1 VLGDSKDT
9 TAMTDLRVG
18 LLTREYPPEVYGGAG
33 VHVEYLSRALADHVD
48 VAVHC
53 MGADRD
59 DPLVAA
65 AYRPWEALD
74 GDARHLAA
82 LRHFSTDLAMVAGVE
97 GADLVHSHTW
107 YTNLAG
113 HLAKLAYDIPHLLST
128 HSLEPQRPWK
138 REQLG
143 GGYEL
148 STFAERTAMLHA
160 DAIIAVSAQ
169 MREDVLTSYPD
180 ADPDRITV
188 IPNGID
194 TDEYQPN
201 PETDELEQLGIDL
214 DRPIVT
220 FVGRITRQ
228 KGFTHLLDAAAHV
241 DPAAQFVFL
250 AGAPDTRELQDE
262 VVAKVDA
269 LRAERDGVW
278 WIAEHLARSKVTQ
291 FLTRSTTFVCPSIY
305 EPFGLVNVEAMA
317 CEAAVV
323 GSAVGGIPEIIVE
336 GETGHLVAFEQGE
349 DAYGTPADPERFA
362 RDLADAINDLVG
374 DPQRA
379 AAWGRAGRER
389 VLTEFAWSSIAERT
403 AELYRSL
410 L

>member
-1 VLGDSKDT
+1 
-9 TAMTDLRVG
+9 MTPRAVRAA

-33 VHVEYLSRALADHVD
+33 VHVEYLSKALASLVD
-48 VAVHC
+48 VEVHC
-53 MGADRD
+53 FGADRD
-59 DPLVAA
+59 DPLVVA
-65 AYRPWEALD
+65 AYRPWNALD
-74 GDARHLAA
+74 GAAKHLAA

-113 HLAKLAYDIPHLLST
+113 HLSKLAYGIPHVLST

-148 STFAERTAMLHA
+148 SAFAERTAILNA
-160 DAIIAVSAQ
+160 DAVIAVSGR
-169 MREDVLTSYPD
+169 MREDVLASYPD

-194 TDEYQPN
+194 TDEYRPDPN
-201 PETDELEQLGIDL
+201 TDLLEQLDIDL

-241 DPAAQFVFL
+241 NPDVQFVFC
-250 AGAPDTRELQDE
+250 AGAPDTPELQDE
-262 VVAKVDA
+262 VVAKVEK
-269 LRAERDGVW
+269 LRAGRGGVW
-278 WIAEHLARSKVTQ
+278 WIAEHLPRATITQ
-291 FLTRSTTFVCPSIY
+291 ILTHSTVFVCPSIY

-317 CEAAVV
+317 CEAAVI

-336 GETGHLVAFEQGE
+336 GETGHLVPFEAGG
-349 DAYGTPADPERFA
+349 DAYGTPADPEVFA
-362 RDLADAINDLVG
+362 RDLAVGINDLV
-374 DPQRA
+374 DNPERA
-379 AAWGRAGRER
+379 AAWGRAGRQR
-389 VLTEFAWSSIAERT
+389 VLSEFSWSSVAERT

>member
-1 VLGDSKDT
+1 
-9 TAMTDLRVG
+9 MTGELRAA

-33 VHVEYLSRALADHVD
+33 VHVEYLSRALAPLVD
-48 VAVHC
+48 VQVHC
-53 MGADRD
+53 FGADRD

-65 AYRPWEALD
+65 TYRPWDVLD
-74 GDARHLAA
+74 GDDKHLAA
-82 LRHFSTDLAMVAGVE
+82 LRYFSVDLAMVAGVD

-113 HLAKLAYDIPHLLST
+113 HLSKLAYEIPHVLST
-128 HSLEPQRPWK
+128 HSLEPHRPWK

-143 GGYEL
+143 GGYNL
-148 STFAERTAMLHA
+148 SSFAERTAIVGA
-160 DAIIAVSAQ
+160 DAVIAVSSK
-169 MREDVLTSYPD
+169 MRDDVLDSYPD
-180 ADPDRITV
+180 ADADRVVV

-194 TDEYQPN
+194 TDEYQPD
-201 PETDELEQLGIDL
+201 PDTKVLEELGVDL

-241 DPAAQFVFL
+241 QPEAQFIL
-250 AGAPDTRELQDE
+250 CAGAPDTQELQDE

-269 LRAERDGVW
+269 LRAQRSGVW
-278 WIAEHLARSKVTQ
+278 WIAEHLPRTKVMPI
-291 FLTRSTTFVCPSIY
+291 LTSSTVFVCPSIY
-305 EPFGLVNVEAMA
+305 EPFGLVNIEAMA

-336 GETGHLVAFEQGE
+336 GETGHLVPFEPGDDE
-349 DAYGTPADPERFA
+349 YGSPADPEEFA
-362 RDLADAINDLVG
+362 RDLATAINDLVG
-374 DPQRA
+374 DPERA
-379 AAWGRAGRER
+379 DAWGRNGRQR
-389 VLTEFAWSSIAERT
+389 VLDEFAWSTIAERT

-410 L
+410 I

>member
-1 VLGDSKDT
+1 VTSGP
-9 TAMTDLRVG
+9 LRAA

-33 VHVEYLSRALADHVD
+33 VHVEYLSRALAPLVD
-48 VAVHC
+48 VEVHC
-53 MGADRD
+53 FGADRD

-65 AYRPWEALD
+65 AYRPWAALD
-74 GDARHLAA
+74 GPAKHLAA
-82 LRHFSTDLAMVAGVE
+82 LRHLSTDLAMVAGVE

-113 HLAKLAYDIPHLLST
+113 HLSKLAYGIPHLLST

-148 STFAERTAMLHA
+148 SSFAERTAILHA
-160 DAIIAVSAQ
+160 DAVIAVSRR
-169 MREDVLTSYPD
+169 MRDDVLASYPD

-194 TDEYQPN
+194 TDEYQPD
-201 PETDELEQLGIDL
+201 PDTDVLQQLDIDL

-241 DPAAQFVFL
+241 SPGAQFVFC
-250 AGAPDTRELQDE
+250 AGAPDTQELQDE
-262 VVAKVDA
+262 VVAKVEK
-269 LRAERDGVW
+269 LRAGRSGVW
-278 WIAEHLARSKVTQ
+278 WIAEHLPRATVTQ
-291 FLTRSTTFVCPSIY
+291 ILTHSTVFVCPSIY

-336 GETGHLVAFEQGE
+336 GETGHLVPFEAGG
-349 DAYGTPADPERFA
+349 DAYGTPADPEAFA
-362 RDLADAINDLVG
+362 RDLAAGINDLVG
-374 DPQRA
+374 DPERA

-389 VLTEFAWSSIAERT
+389 VLSEFSWSSIAERT

>member
-1 VLGDSKDT
+1 MNAG
-9 TAMTDLRVG
+9 RVRAA

-33 VHVEYLSRALADHVD
+33 VHVEYLSKALTGHVD
-48 VAVHC
+48 VEVHC
-53 MGADRD
+53 FGADRD
-59 DPLVAA
+59 DPLVAG
-65 AYRPWEALD
+65 AYRPWDALD

-82 LRHFSTDLAMVAGVE
+82 LRHLSTDLAMVAGVE

-113 HLAKLAYDIPHLLST
+113 HFAKLAYDIPHLLST

-148 STFAERTAMLHA
+148 STFAERTAMLNA
-160 DAIIAVSAQ
+160 DAVIAVSEG
-169 MREDVLTSYPD
+169 MRAGVLASYPD
-180 ADPDRITV
+180 TDPDRISV

-194 TDEYQPN
+194 TDEYRPD
-201 PETDELEQLGIDL
+201 PDTTVLEQLDVDL

-241 DPAAQFVFL
+241 APDAQFVFC
-250 AGAPDTRELQDE
+250 AGAPDTPELQDE
-262 VVAKVDA
+262 VVAKVER
-269 LRAERDGVW
+269 LRAGRSGVW
-278 WIAEHLARSKVTQ
+278 WIAEHLPRDKVTQ
-291 FLTRSTTFVCPSIY
+291 ILTHSTVFVCPSIY

-323 GSAVGGIPEIIVE
+323 GAAVGGIPEIIVE
-336 GETGHLVAFEQGE
+336 GETGHLVPFEAGD
-349 DAYGTPADPERFA
+349 DAYGTPANPEQYA
-362 RDLADAINDLVG
+362 RDLAAAINDVID
-374 DPQRA
+374 DPERA

-389 VLTEFAWSSIAERT
+389 VLAEFSWSSIAERT
-403 AELYRSL
+403 AQLYRSL